1 MSEQP
6 DDGLE
11 VYDTQSGDLLAAFT
25 GRWDP
30 AALPEIRSPTAGGKV
45 TARWVTNSYDENAIG
60 ELEDVGFE
68 ATASSIGSAPTPAA
82 PPGRAARAASTPTAS
97 ASSTKR
103 ARLRRVR
110 FGRRRPGLLYAPN
123 SRCGWRITSTTDHVE
138 LTFTELAIE
147 NGFDFV
153 RIYAGSTAP
162 TAFRHRRQ
170 RRSRSSSTL
179 SMGSTPPR
187 KLVFAAPVFV
197 TFESDGL
204 GNTAAAVATGARR
217 SSTRSPRSSIAPAP
231 GRRRSRTARWT
242 TAPARASFVVA
253 AAHASPLRLTDA
265 PRPRARSIPSWSG
278 DGLPRDDDMY

>member
-68 ATASSIGSAPTPAA
+68 ATASSIGSAPNTGCAA
-82 PPGRAARAASTPTAS
+82 GTSGASCEYAYCLGVVDEASATAASTIRSQAAGT
-97 ASSTKR
+97 R
-103 ARLRRVR
+103 
-110 FGRRRPGLLYAPN
+110 LYAPN

-162 TAFRHRRQ
+162 TGF
-170 RRSRSSSTL
+170 SL
-179 SMGSTPPR
+179 
-187 KLVFAAPVFV
+187 AAP
-197 TFESDGL
+197 
-204 GNTAAAVATGARR
+204 AAEPKLLYAATGASAAPEARLR
-217 SSTRSPRSSIAPAP
+217 GPRLRDVRVGRPREY
-231 GRRRSRTARWT
+231 GRR
-242 TAPARASFVVA
+242 
-253 AAHASPLRLTDA
+253 
-265 PRPRARSIPSWSG
+265 
-278 DGLPRDDDMY
+278 